1 MEKLTKRDVFERV
14 IGIVKEANV
23 ADAAALVEKL
33 EHEIELLD
41 NKKGRQSKVKE
52 ENVNIMEFVY
62 AELARIGKAT
72 VTEIARDEAV
82 AAYKMENGEAMS
94 AAKITYIL
102 TQLKKDGRVERIEEK
117 GKAYY
122 TVIGE

>member
-1 MEKLTKRDVFERV
+1 MEKLTKREMYERV

-23 ADAAALVEKL
+23 ADAAALLEKL

-41 NKKGRQSKVKE
+41 NRKVRQSKVKE
-52 ENVNIMEFVY
+52 ENINIMEFVY
-62 AELARIGKAT
+62 EVLAGMGKAT
-72 VTEIARDEAV
+72 VTEIVRQEAV
-82 AAYKMENGEAMS
+82 SAYKMENGETMS

-102 TQLKKDGRVERIEEK
+102 TQLKKNGRVERIEEK

-122 TVIGE
+122 KVAE